1 MKQIFANKNIDTKN
15 VEYDFDIS
23 KEFTW
28 EFRDLVEIKKRRRY
42 VTKIYPANAKNLLQV
57 RSAKKFEKSRKE
69 GKLVTN
75 AKAFKDYRL
84 FEFHPTNEYNEA
96 EEAAKQKERYEIYLN
111 NGGRKFRPKK
121 RVATS

>member
-1 MKQIFANKNIDTKN
+1 M
-15 VEYDFDIS
+15 EYDFDIS

-57 RSAKKFEKSRKE
+57 RSAQRFEKSRKE

-75 AKAFKDYRL
+75 AKMFENYKL

-96 EEAAKQKERYEIYLN
+96 EEAALQKERHEMYLN
-111 NGGRKFRPKK
+111 NGGRKFRQRKA
-121 RVATS
+121 ATS